1 MMQSSI
7 TLNYISFIGPS
18 GEAKLDLSTGVNV
31 ICGSSNT
38 GKSFLVEAIDF
49 MLGSKTLRQI
59 PESQNY
65 AEVLLSLAMSDNE
78 VLFSRSISGG
88 NFNLQY
94 PNQPELNATLAQKHQ
109 AGKTDNLSGFLLD
122 EMGLLNKQILS
133 SKTTGK
139 VINLSFR
146 NLARLVLVDET
157 AIQQIGSPFW
167 GGQFTLK
174 TSEMATIK
182 LLLTGVDDSA
192 VVAAKKGRISKAE
205 QITLLEGLHQEMQ
218 DEEAGSREEL
228 EAQMTRLGESIDA
241 KQVQMAALQTSVD
254 KYTKIRRDI
263 YSSITRTEGRLDE
276 VIQQLSRFKLLDE
289 HYEADLIRVSAIV
302 ESGIIFSSMDLVR
315 CPHCG
320 AAPDAQNMDHDCA
333 GDVGPV
339 VEAANAEKDKITQ
352 LKRELQDSVADLI
365 REQQQLVEDL
375 DLWDHQQEIFEA
387 ELAIEIPESDSKQL
401 RSDYSDLMDER
412 TEVATSLQRL
422 SMLEMVD
429 KRLRQI
435 TSDDESE
442 EISGDDNAVAV
453 GIPDS
458 AAHAFSKKVSEIL
471 KAWNFPGDC
480 EVHFDKSSSDFII
493 DGKSRTSNG
502 KGLRAITHAAVT
514 LGLMEFCQ
522 ENGLPH
528 PGFVVLDSPLLA
540 YYEPEGDDDLEIK
553 GSDLKQKF
561 YDYLIDN
568 YGDSTQVLIV
578 ENQHPPESVEDKVNL
593 HIFTSNPN
601 EGRAGLL

>member
-1 MMQSSI
+1 MTQSSI
-7 TLNYISFIGPS
+7 TLDYISFIGPS

-65 AEVLLSLAMSDNE
+65 AEVILSLAVANSE
-78 VLFSRSISGG
+78 VILRRSISGG
-88 NFNLQY
+88 SFNLQY
-94 PNQPELNATLAQKHQ
+94 PNQPELNTTLAQKHQ
-109 AGKTDNLSGFLLD
+109 HGKTDNLSGFLLD
-122 EMGLLNKQILS
+122 EIGLLNRQILS
-133 SKTTGK
+133 SKKTGK
-139 VINLSFR
+139 VISLSFR

-157 AIQQIGSPFW
+157 AIQHIGSPFW

-205 QITLLEGLHQEMQ
+205 QITLLEGLHEEMQ
-218 DEEAGSREEL
+218 DEEAGDREEL
-228 EAQMTRLGESIDA
+228 EAQMARIEDSIGI

-263 YSSITRTEGRLDE
+263 YSNITRSGDRFDE
-276 VIQQLSRFKLLDE
+276 VEQQLSRFRLLDQ

-320 AAPDAQNMDHDCA
+320 AAPDAQDMEHDCA

-352 LKRELQDSVADLI
+352 LKRELQDSVVDLT
-365 REQQQLVEDL
+365 REQEQLVEDL
-375 DLWDHQQEIFEA
+375 NLWDDQQEMFEE
-387 ELAIEIPESDSKQL
+387 ELAIEIPKNDSEQL
-401 RSDYSDLMDER
+401 RTDYSSLMNER
-412 TEVATSLQRL
+412 TKVATSLQRF

-429 KRLRQI
+429 KRLRQL
-435 TSDDESE
+435 TNDDDEE
-442 EISGDDNAVAV
+442 NNGDDNALVV
-453 GIPDS
+453 GIPNS
-458 AAHAFSKKVSEIL
+458 AAHAFSKKVSDIL

-493 DGKSRTSNG
+493 DGKARTSNG

-528 PGFVVLDSPLLA
+528 LGFVVLDSPLLA
-540 YYEPEGDDDLEIK
+540 YYEPEGDDDLQIQ

-561 YDYLIDN
+561 YDYLINKYD
-568 YGDSTQVLIV
+568 DTTQVLIV
-578 ENQHPPESVEDKVNL
+578 ENQHPPESIEDKINL
-593 HIFTSNPN
+593 HVFTSNPN